1 LNHLCACV
9 KLELMEITW
18 LGYSCFRLKG
28 KQTTIVTDPCP
39 PDLGYP
45 LGKLTADIVTIS
57 HDHPGHS
64 YIQGVG
70 GEPKVLTGPGE
81 YEISGVITQG
91 LQTYHDSEHGT
102 QRGKNIIFV
111 FEIDDVVIC
120 HLGDLGHALTT
131 EQVAKIDSADV
142 LLVPVGGVST
152 IDATHAAE
160 IVRRVEPKIVIPMH
174 YKTLVLKQELA
185 PVDRFLKEMGVKEA
199 IPQPKL
205 VVNKNSLPLTLQVV
219 VLG

>member
-1 LNHLCACV
+1 
-9 KLELMEITW
+9 MEITW

-28 KQTTIVTDPCP
+28 KQTTIVTDPFP
-39 PDLGYP
+39 PDLGYS

-57 HDHPGHS
+57 HQHPGHS
-64 YIQGVG
+64 YIEGVG

-81 YEISGVITQG
+81 YEISGIITFG
-91 LQTYHDSEHGT
+91 IQTYHDTEQGT
-102 QRGKNIIFV
+102 LRGKNIIFV
-111 FEIDDVVIC
+111 FEIDDVVVC
-120 HLGDLGHALTT
+120 HLGDLGHTLTT
-131 EQVAKIDSADV
+131 EQIAKIDSADV

-160 IVRRVEPKIVIPMH
+160 IVRRLEPKIVIPMH
-174 YKTLVLKQELA
+174 YKTLVLKRELA

-205 VVNKNSLPLTLQVV
+205 VVNKASLPLTLQVV
-219 VLG
+219 LLG

>member
-1 LNHLCACV
+1 
-9 KLELMEITW
+9 MEITW

-28 KQTTIVTDPCP
+28 KQNTVITDPVS
-39 PDLGYP
+39 PDFGYS
-45 LGKLTADIVTIS
+45 LGKITADIVTIS

-64 YIQGVG
+64 YIQGIG

-81 YEISGVITQG
+81 YEISGVLTLG
-91 LQTYHDSEHGT
+91 LQTYHDGEHGA
-102 QRGKNIIFV
+102 QRGKNTIFV
-111 FEIDDVVIC
+111 FEMDDLVIC
-120 HLGDLGHALTT
+120 HLGDLGHTLDA
-131 EQVAKIDSADV
+131 EQIEKINSADV

-152 IDATHAAE
+152 IDAIQAAE

-174 YKTLVLKQELA
+174 YKTLVLKRDLA

-199 IPQPKL
+199 VPQPKL
-205 VVNKNSLPLTLQVV
+205 IVNKNSLPLTLQVV